1 MKIHVPPACVLPPF
15 TALFVSGRRR
25 VEGGPAKELN
35 QKDPDQS
42 AQAVKAYVPDPGR
55 TAGHKGLMIFIQP
68 GKSHAD
74 DPGKKKQPQ
83 SSDAIYIKWK
93 RNSNGKQTVFCHV
106 CGLADVVMNLLC
118 LVCKL
123 FIAFSGIEKF
133 VFGFYDLVADSVAE
147 IPGHLPGLGRK

>member
-1 MKIHVPPACVLPPF
+1 MKIHVFPACVLPAF
-15 TALFVSGRRR
+15 GGAFCFGKKVAWR
-25 VEGGPAKELN
+25 VDQQKLN

-42 AQAVKAYVPDPGR
+42 AQAVKAYVLDPGR

-68 GKSHAD
+68 GKSHTD
-74 DPGKKKQPQ
+74 DPGKKEQPQ

-93 RNSNGKQTVFCHV
+93 RNSNGKQAVFCHV
-106 CGLADVVMNLLC
+106 CDLADVVMNLLC

-133 VFGFYDLVADSVAE
+133 VFCFYDLVADSVAE
-147 IPGHLPGLGRK
+147 IPGHLPGLG